1 MKYLADTDVLI
12 DHLRGKKKLDPT
24 LLEGGV
30 SISIITYGELLYGA
44 EKSANKEKA
53 KRTVL
58 DFIENLSIKIANL
71 SEEIMQKYATI
82 KTGLEKKG
90 QKLDD
95 FDLLIASTAMSGS
108 LVLLTRNIKHFSR
121 IKKLLNKDSLKLD
134 SI

>member
-121 IKKLLNKDSLKLD
+121 IKNLLNKDSLKLD

>member
-134 SI
+134 SL

>member
-24 LLEGGV
+24 LLEKGI

-108 LVLLTRNIKHFSR
+108 LVLLTRNKKHFSR
-121 IKKLLNKDSLKLD
+121 IKNLLNKDSLKLD

>member
-121 IKKLLNKDSLKLD
+121 IKNLLNKDSLKLD
-134 SI
+134 SL